1 MDAVSITSEDRSS
14 FGKGSARK
22 LRGAG
27 KIPAIV
33 YRGGA
38 DANHISIDPDELERV
53 FRKSGN
59 RNMLVSI
66 NTGGAEHICLIKEVQ
81 RHPLSQAIVHVDF
94 FEVDASEDVR
104 VEVNIE
110 AVGTAAG
117 VKLGGRLRTLRR
129 TVDVVCKPAF
139 IPARI
144 AADVTEVE
152 IGRFYRLSDVTAP
165 EGTSFPYPY
174 DFNLYTVV
182 GKRVEEEEAEAAS

>member
-1 MDAVSITSEDRSS
+1 
-14 FGKGSARK
+14 
-22 LRGAG
+22 
-27 KIPAIV
+27 
-33 YRGGA
+33 
-38 DANHISIDPDELERV
+38 
-53 FRKSGN
+53 
-59 RNMLVSI
+59 
-66 NTGGAEHICLIKEVQ
+66 
-81 RHPLSQAIVHVDF
+81 
-94 FEVDASEDVR
+94 
-104 VEVNIE
+104 VNIA